1 MVNLVTFSTSSFSGG
16 DGGFSIMSSKT
27 ESSAEETVSP
37 HEQQRSQHSQFESK
51 TNDDPSISKVA
62 VDVVPVSRDK

>member
-1 MVNLVTFSTSSFSGG
+1 MVNLVTCSTSSFSEGE
-16 DGGFSIMSSKT
+16 GFSIISSKT

-51 TNDDPSISKVA
+51 TNDDPSMSKVA